1 MAQWK
6 KLLTSGSSISQLN
19 NDSGYLTTVTAQP
32 TFVSASVQ
40 GTVLIANNSQGTL
53 SFVTGSSYTG
63 LTLSGSAG
71 NDTVTLSLSSIPNT
85 ALANDGITI
94 AGVDTSLGGTITA
107 ATIGTAG
114 GFISG
119 SSQIDHDQTTNFA
132 SNEHFTQANITTV
145 GTVTSGNVTAILPTG
160 TVSGSAQVN
169 ADSITNFDANVKTK
183 LNAESVISGSTFS
196 SPSQGTVRA
205 TINGANTD
213 VDTGL
218 QTGDSPQ
225 FTNLTLSGN
234 LTVEGDTINANVTN
248 LDIEDRYILL
258 NSGSSTVGDSGIIF
272 GAANGAAQTG
282 TALVWD
288 ASYNGNDGRLSIVNT
303 LASGATGNTT
313 PNYSIAG
320 VFEGNVANAATAQAD
335 HAGNIR
341 IESNEIYIYV

>member
-19 NDSGYLTTVTAQP
+19 NDSGYLTSVTAQP

-94 AGVDTSLGGTITA
+94 AGVDTSLGGT
-107 ATIGTAG
+107 
-114 GFISG
+114 
-119 SSQIDHDQTTNFA
+119 SQIDHDQTTNFA